1 MKLTRLQSTAKKVTL
16 STQETEKVVAVPVV
30 LESPYTEEE
39 IVYNDLVKRY
49 PLLGDFVKETGL
61 VFVSTLEP
69 PREIEDQNRAL
80 YKLAKELLTPERS
93 YTPEEVVG
101 ELEKAKKITKE
112 RAERGFNMMRTKGAI
127 VRVENT
133 KNKYRVNIVN

>member
-1 MKLTRLQSTAKKVTL
+1 MKLTRANYKAKKVTL
-16 STQETEKVVAVPVV
+16 STQEKERVVVAPVV
-30 LESPYTEEE
+30 LESPYTKEE

-61 VFVSTLEP
+61 VFVSSLEP
-69 PREIEDQNRAL
+69 PREIEDKNRAL
-80 YKLAKELLTPERS
+80 YKLAKELLSPERS

-127 VRVENT
+127 VRVEHTQNR
-133 KNKYRVNIVN
+133 YRVNIVT

>member
-16 STQETEKVVAVPVV
+16 STQEKEKVVAVPVA

-69 PREIEDQNRAL
+69 PREIEDKNRAL
-80 YKLAKELLTPERS
+80 YNLAKELLSPERS
-93 YTPEEVVG
+93 YTPEEVVE

-127 VRVENT
+127 VRVEHTQNR
-133 KNKYRVNIVN
+133 YRVNIVT

>member
-16 STQETEKVVAVPVV
+16 STQEKETVVAIPVV
-30 LESPYTEEE
+30 LEKPYTEEE

>member
-16 STQETEKVVAVPVV
+16 STQETETVVVVPVV
-30 LESPYTEEE
+30 LESPYREEE

>member
-16 STQETEKVVAVPVV
+16 STQETEIVVVVPVV

>member
-16 STQETEKVVAVPVV
+16 STQEKEKVVAVPVV

-69 PREIEDQNRAL
+69 PREIEDKNRAL
-80 YKLAKELLTPERS
+80 YKLAKELLSPERS

-101 ELEKAKKITKE
+101 ELERAKKITKE
-112 RAERGFNMMRTKGAI
+112 RAERGFRMMRTKGAI

>member
-1 MKLTRLQSTAKKVTL
+1 M
-16 STQETEKVVAVPVV
+16 
-30 LESPYTEEE
+30 
-39 IVYNDLVKRY
+39 
-49 PLLGDFVKETGL
+49 KETGL

-69 PREIEDQNRAL
+69 PREIEDKNRAL
-80 YKLAKELLTPERS
+80 YNLAKELLSPERS

-101 ELEKAKKITKE
+101 ELERAKKITKE
-112 RAERGFNMMRTKGAI
+112 RAERGFRMMRTKGAI

>member
-16 STQETEKVVAVPVV
+16 STLEKEKVVAVPVV

-69 PREIEDQNRAL
+69 PREIEDKNRAL
-80 YKLAKELLTPERS
+80 YNLAKELLSPESS

-101 ELEKAKKITKE
+101 ELERAKKITKE
-112 RAERGFNMMRTKGAI
+112 RAERGFRMMRTKGAI

>member
-16 STQETEKVVAVPVV
+16 STQEPEIVVVVPVV

-49 PLLGDFVKETGL
+49 TLLGDFVKETGL

-69 PREIEDQNRAL
+69 PREIEDKNRAL
-80 YKLAKELLTPERS
+80 YNLAKELLTPERS

-101 ELEKAKKITKE
+101 ELERAKKITKE

>member
-16 STQETEKVVAVPVV
+16 STQEKVVAVPVV

-80 YKLAKELLTPERS
+80 YKLAKELLSPERS

-127 VRVENT
+127 VRVEHTQNR
-133 KNKYRVNIVN
+133 YRVNIVT

>member
-16 STQETEKVVAVPVV
+16 FTQETEKVVAVPVV

-61 VFVSTLEP
+61 VFVSTLEE
-69 PREIEDQNRAL
+69 PREIEDKNRAL
-80 YKLAKELLTPERS
+80 YNLAKELFSPERS

>member
-16 STQETEKVVAVPVV
+16 STQEPEIVVAVPVV

-133 KNKYRVNIVN
+133 KNRYRVNIVT

>member
-1 MKLTRLQSTAKKVTL
+1 MKHTRLQSTAKKVTL

>member
-1 MKLTRLQSTAKKVTL
+1 MKLTRLNYKAKKVTL
-16 STQETEKVVAVPVV
+16 STQETEKVVAIPVV
-30 LESPYTEEE
+30 LEKPYTEEE

-61 VFVSTLEP
+61 VFVSSLEP
-69 PREIEDQNRAL
+69 PREIEDKNRAL
-80 YKLAKELLTPERS
+80 YKLAKELLSPEKS

-127 VRVENT
+127 VRVEHTQNR
-133 KNKYRVNIVN
+133 YRVNIVT

>member
-16 STQETEKVVAVPVV
+16 STQETEIVVAVPVV

-101 ELEKAKKITKE
+101 ELERAKKITKE

>member
-16 STQETEKVVAVPVV
+16 STLEKEKVVAVPVV

-69 PREIEDQNRAL
+69 PREIEDKNRAL
-80 YKLAKELLTPERS
+80 YKLAKELLSPERS
-93 YTPEEVVG
+93 YTPEEVVE
-101 ELEKAKKITKE
+101 ELERAKKITKE
-112 RAERGFNMMRTKGAI
+112 RAERGFNVMRTKGAI
-127 VRVENT
+127 IRVENT

>member
-16 STQETEKVVAVPVV
+16 STLEKEKVVAVPVV

-69 PREIEDQNRAL
+69 PREIEDKNRAL
-80 YKLAKELLTPERS
+80 YKLAKELLSPERS

-101 ELEKAKKITKE
+101 ELERAKKITKE
-112 RAERGFNMMRTKGAI
+112 RAERGFRMMRTKGAI

>member
-80 YKLAKELLTPERS
+80 YNLAKELLTPERS

-101 ELEKAKKITKE
+101 ELERAKKITKE

>member
-16 STQETEKVVAVPVV
+16 STQKKEKVVAVPVV

-69 PREIEDQNRAL
+69 PREIEDKNRAL
-80 YKLAKELLTPERS
+80 YNLAKGLLSPERS
-93 YTPEEVVG
+93 YTPEEVVR
-101 ELEKAKKITKE
+101 ELERAKKITKE
-112 RAERGFNMMRTKGAI
+112 RAERGFNVMRTKGAI

>member
-16 STQETEKVVAVPVV
+16 STQEREKVVAVPVV

-69 PREIEDQNRAL
+69 PREIEDKNRAL
-80 YKLAKELLTPERS
+80 YNLAKELLSPERS

-127 VRVENT
+127 VRVEHTQNR
-133 KNKYRVNIVN
+133 YRVNIVT

>member
-16 STQETEKVVAVPVV
+16 STQEKEKVVAVPVV

-69 PREIEDQNRAL
+69 PREIEDKNRAL
-80 YKLAKELLTPERS
+80 YNLAKELLSPERS

-127 VRVENT
+127 VRVEHTQNR
-133 KNKYRVNIVN
+133 YRVNIVT

>member
-16 STQETEKVVAVPVV
+16 STQEKEKVVAVPVV

-49 PLLGDFVKETGL
+49 PLLGDFVNETGL

-69 PREIEDQNRAL
+69 PREIEDKNRAL
-80 YKLAKELLTPERS
+80 YNLAKELLSPERS

-101 ELEKAKKITKE
+101 ELERAKKITKE

-127 VRVENT
+127 VRVEHTQNR
-133 KNKYRVNIVN
+133 YRVNIVT

>member
-16 STQETEKVVAVPVV
+16 STQEPEIVVAVPVV

-69 PREIEDQNRAL
+69 PREIEDKNRAL

>member
-16 STQETEKVVAVPVV
+16 STLEKEKVVAVPVV

-61 VFVSTLEP
+61 VFVSTLGP
-69 PREIEDQNRAL
+69 PREIEDKNRAL
-80 YKLAKELLTPERS
+80 YNLAKELLSPERS

-101 ELEKAKKITKE
+101 ELERAKKITKE
-112 RAERGFNMMRTKGAI
+112 RAERGFRMMRTKGAI

>member
-16 STQETEKVVAVPVV
+16 STLEKEKVVAVPVV

-80 YKLAKELLTPERS
+80 YKLAKELLSPERS

-127 VRVENT
+127 IRVENT

>member
-1 MKLTRLQSTAKKVTL
+1 MKLTRLNYTAKKVTL
-16 STQETEKVVAVPVV
+16 STQEPEKVVAVPVV

>member
-16 STQETEKVVAVPVV
+16 STLEKEKVVAVPVV

-69 PREIEDQNRAL
+69 PREIEDKNRAL
-80 YKLAKELLTPERS
+80 YNRAKELLSPERS

-101 ELEKAKKITKE
+101 ELERAKKITKE
-112 RAERGFNMMRTKGAI
+112 RAERGFRMMRTKGAI

>member
-16 STQETEKVVAVPVV
+16 STQEPEIVVAVPVV

>member
-16 STQETEKVVAVPVV
+16 STLEKEKVVAVPVV

-69 PREIEDQNRAL
+69 PREIEDKNRAL
-80 YKLAKELLTPERS
+80 YNLAKELLSPERS

-101 ELEKAKKITKE
+101 ELERAKKITKE
-112 RAERGFNMMRTKGAI
+112 RAERGFRMMRTKGAI

-133 KNKYRVNIVN
+133 KNKYCVNIVN

>member
-16 STQETEKVVAVPVV
+16 STQEKEKVVAVPVV

>member
-16 STQETEKVVAVPVV
+16 STLEKEKVVAVPVV
-30 LESPYTEEE
+30 LESPYTKEE

-69 PREIEDQNRAL
+69 PREIEDKNRAL
-80 YKLAKELLTPERS
+80 YKLAKELLSPERS

-101 ELEKAKKITKE
+101 ELERAKKITKE
-112 RAERGFNMMRTKGAI
+112 RAERGFRMMRTKGAI

>member
-16 STQETEKVVAVPVV
+16 STLEKEKVVAVPVV

-80 YKLAKELLTPERS
+80 YKLAKELLSPERS

-112 RAERGFNMMRTKGAI
+112 RAERGFNVMRTKGAI
-127 VRVENT
+127 IRVENT

>member
-16 STQETEKVVAVPVV
+16 STQEKEKVVAVPVV

-80 YKLAKELLTPERS
+80 YKLAKELLSPERS

-127 VRVENT
+127 VRVEHTQNR
-133 KNKYRVNIVN
+133 YRVNIVT

>member
-16 STQETEKVVAVPVV
+16 STQEPEIVVAVPVV
-30 LESPYTEEE
+30 LEKPYTEEE

-61 VFVSTLEP
+61 VFVSSLEP
-69 PREIEDQNRAL
+69 PREIEDKNRAL

-133 KNKYRVNIVN
+133 KNKYRVNIVT

>member
-16 STQETEKVVAVPVV
+16 STQEKEKVVAVPVV

-69 PREIEDQNRAL
+69 PREIEDKDIYL
-80 YKLAKELLTPERS
+80 YNLAKELLSPERN
-93 YTPEEVVG
+93 YTPEEVEV
-101 ELEKAKKITKE
+101 EITRAIRRLQRKE
-112 RAERGFNMMRTKGAI
+112 RREGL
-127 VRVENT
+127 E
-133 KNKYRVNIVN
+133 

>member
-16 STQETEKVVAVPVV
+16 STQEKEKVVAVPVV

-133 KNKYRVNIVN
+133 KNRYRVNIVT